1 MRDNQVY
8 LSDIIESIELIFE
21 YMSDKTEFEFSQNLL
36 LQDAIYRRFEIIGEA
51 TSKLSDEF
59 KNSHS
64 DIEWRLMKAM
74 RNKLAHEYFGI
85 SSSTVY
91 NTIRQFLP
99 ILLEKLKQTNG
110 SNT

>member
-21 YMSDKTEFEFSQNLL
+21 YISDKTEFEFSQNLL

-51 TSKLSDEF
+51 TSNLSDEF

-85 SSSTVY
+85 SSPTVY
-91 NTIRQFLP
+91 NTVRQFLP
-99 ILLEKLKQTNG
+99 TLLEKLKQTNG